1 MPTKTVRVPAAEG
14 AEGAETVE
22 RELHGLEGVVSAS
35 ADPGS
40 GRVRVEWTEAGTR
53 WDAIRG
59 FLESIG
65 YPPAE
70 EGGAEG
76 GVRGGG

>member
-1 MPTKTVRVPAAEG
+1 MPTKTVRVPAIDTDEA
-14 AEGAETVE
+14 AETVE

-35 ADPGS
+35 ADAA
-40 GRVRVEWTEAGTR
+40 GRRLTVEWTEAGTR

-65 YPPAE
+65 YPPAGD
-70 EGGAEG
+70 GGDAG
-76 GVRGGG
+76 